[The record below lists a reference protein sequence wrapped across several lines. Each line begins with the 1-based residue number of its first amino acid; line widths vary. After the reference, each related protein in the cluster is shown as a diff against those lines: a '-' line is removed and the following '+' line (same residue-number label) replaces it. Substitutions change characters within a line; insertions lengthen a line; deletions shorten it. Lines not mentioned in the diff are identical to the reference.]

1 MGQGVKRTQRDYS
14 LTFKLALVEQIE
26 KGELTYK
33 QAQVRYGIQ
42 GRSTVLVWLRKHGRQ
57 DWSQGASVRAGRS
70 ITMPDPDNQTPEQ
83 RIKELEQQLALM
95 SQKAQ
100 FFEAV
105 VDVLKND
112 YGVSIGKKA
121 TRQVLS
127 QRQVERLTIVRAC
140 LFLGISRQAYYKR
153 NRVADER
160 HAQGLQVVRFVRQVR
175 LRQPR
180 MGTRKL
186 HYLLQGQD
194 DDGLKVGRDRLF
206 QILAEHRLLVQP
218 KRAYHKTTHSFHR
231 FYRHPN
237 LLKAGPEQVTPV
249 APEQVWVADITYLP
263 ARSGPLYLSLV
274 TDAYSRKIVGHHVHE
289 GMHAESVAM
298 AFKKAL
304 KQRRGSGELIHH
316 SDRGVQYCSGLYQSL
331 HERYGVKCSMTDGY
345 DCYQNALAE
354 RVNGILKGE
363 LLLQSPQDLTQAREM
378 VREAVD
384 IYNAERPHHALKY
397 RTPDAVHRG
406 F

>member
-127 QRQVERLTIVRAC
+127 QRHVERLTIVRAC

-180 MGTRKL
+180 VGTRKL

-194 DDGLKVGRDRLF
+194 DGGLKVRRDRLF

-263 ARSGPLYLSLV
+263 ARNGPLYLSLV

-298 AFKKAL
+298 AFQKAL
-304 KQRRGSGELIHH
+304 KQRRGGGELIHH

-363 LLLQSPQDLTQAREM
+363 LLLQSPQDLAQAREM

>member
-14 LTFKLALVEQIE
+14 LAFKLALVEQIE

-42 GRSTVLVWLRKHGRQ
+42 GRSTVLLWLRKHGRQ

-160 HAQGLQVVRFVRQVR
+160 HAQGLQVVCFVRQVR

-180 MGTRKL
+180 VGTRKL

-206 QILAEHRLLVQP
+206 RILAEHRLLVP
-218 KRAYHKTTHSFHR
+218 PRRAYHKTTHSFHR

-237 LLKAGPEQVTPV
+237 LLKSGPEQVTPV

-304 KQRRGSGELIHH
+304 KQRCGSGELIHH

>member
-1 MGQGVKRTQRDYS
+1 M
-14 LTFKLALVEQIE
+14 
-26 KGELTYK
+26 
-33 QAQVRYGIQ
+33 
-42 GRSTVLVWLRKHGRQ
+42 
-57 DWSQGASVRAGRS
+57 
-70 ITMPDPDNQTPEQ
+70 
-83 RIKELEQQLALM
+83 
-95 SQKAQ
+95 
-100 FFEAV
+100 
-105 VDVLKND
+105 
-112 YGVSIGKKA
+112 
-121 TRQVLS
+121 
-127 QRQVERLTIVRAC
+127 
-140 LFLGISRQAYYKR
+140 
-153 NRVADER
+153 R
-160 HAQGLQVVRFVRQVR
+160 HAQGQQVVRFVRQVR

-180 MGTRKL
+180 VGTRKL

-194 DDGLKVGRDRLF
+194 DVWLKVGRDRLF
-206 QILAEHRLLVQP
+206 QILAEHRLLVP
-218 KRAYHKTTHSFHR
+218 PRRAYHKTTHSFHH

-304 KQRRGSGELIHH
+304 KQRRGGEGLIHH

-331 HERYGVKCSMTDGY
+331 HERYGVRCSMTDGH

-363 LLLQSPQDLTQAREM
+363 LLLQSPQDLAQAREM

-384 IYNAERPHHALKY
+384 IYNVERPHHALKY

>member
-180 MGTRKL
+180 VGTRKL
-186 HYLLQGQD
+186 HYLLLGQD
-194 DDGLKVGRDRLF
+194 DGGLKVGRDRLF
-206 QILAEHRLLVQP
+206 RILAEHRLLVQP

-304 KQRRGSGELIHH
+304 KQQRGDGELIHH